1 MKQSFF
7 FDNLNNIVNNK
18 CRIRDANLFA
28 CTFFSVLL
36 WRKKAVMN
44 LNIGEASP
52 VKAVQHG
59 LWSWVQRTVT
69 TVHCMAG
76 GGHIG
81 RCVTLDI

>member
-1 MKQSFF
+1 
-7 FDNLNNIVNNK
+7 
-18 CRIRDANLFA
+18 
-28 CTFFSVLL
+28 
-36 WRKKAVMN
+36 MN

-59 LWSWVQRTVT
+59 CEVWSWVQRTVT